1 MTALEQYSRLEATGL
16 WREGPDAQRC
26 EVLVSLGNATLII
39 ATPAEVART
48 HWSLPAIVRLNPGKR
63 PALYAPGEQADERL
77 EIDDRDMIDAIEK
90 LRAAI
95 DRRRP
100 HPGRLR
106 LWIGASLAA
115 AMVAAALFWMPG
127 ALIRQ
132 TASVLP
138 PAGQE
143 AIGQQ
148 LLQEIGR
155 LTGPVCS
162 PVAGSGA
169 LTRLSRRVLPDAP
182 PRLAVLPSATPATLA
197 LPGNI
202 IVLNAALLEEHD
214 TPEVVAGFILA
225 ETIRRDAADPMLRLL
240 EDAGL
245 VATLRLLTTGQLERA
260 ALQAHA
266 ITLLSQ
272 ETGPVAGAVLRPM
285 FDAAS
290 IAATPYAMVA
300 GVADLDGIAPA
311 HDGPSATLL
320 SDADWVSLQNI
331 CNR

>member
-16 WREGPDAQRC
+16 WRDGPEAQRA

-39 ATPAEVART
+39 ATPAEIART

-63 PALYAPGEQADERL
+63 PALYAPGEDAEERL
-77 EIDDRDMIDAIEK
+77 EIDDRDMIAAIEK

-95 DRRRP
+95 ERRRP

-106 LWIGASLAA
+106 LWIGAS
-115 AMVAAALFWMPG
+115 VAAVMVGLAVFWMPG

-132 TASVLP
+132 TVSVLP
-138 PAGQE
+138 PAAQE

-148 LLQEIGR
+148 LLRDIGR
-155 LTGPVCS
+155 LAGPLCS

-169 LTRLSRRVLPDAP
+169 LTRLSRRVVPDAP

-202 IVLNAALLEEHD
+202 IVLTAPLFEAHE

-225 ETIRRDAADPMLRLL
+225 ETVRQDATTPMQRLL
-240 EDAGL
+240 TDAGL
-245 VATLRLLTTGQLERA
+245 MATLRLLTTGQLDPA
-260 ALQAHA
+260 ALQDHA
-266 ITLLSQ
+266 IALLSD
-272 ETGPVAGAVLRPM
+272 ETPPLP
-285 FDAAS
+285 
-290 IAATPYAMVA
+290 ATAMVPLLTAAEISARPYLMATATIPGDQA
-300 GVADLDGIAPA
+300 GTGDDT
-311 HDGPSATLL
+311 PSRMLI

>member
-1 MTALEQYSRLEATGL
+1 MTALEQYSSLEATGL

-138 PAGQE
+138 PRRAGGDRP
-143 AIGQQ
+143 A
-148 LLQEIGR
+148 
-155 LTGPVCS
+155 
-162 PVAGSGA
+162 VAA
-169 LTRLSRRVLPDAP
+169 RDR
-182 PRLAVLPSATPATLA
+182 PADR
-197 LPGNI
+197 PG
-202 IVLNAALLEEHD
+202 L
-214 TPEVVAGFILA
+214 
-225 ETIRRDAADPMLRLL
+225 
-240 EDAGL
+240 
-245 VATLRLLTTGQLERA
+245 
-260 ALQAHA
+260 
-266 ITLLSQ
+266 
-272 ETGPVAGAVLRPM
+272 
-285 FDAAS
+285 
-290 IAATPYAMVA
+290 
-300 GVADLDGIAPA
+300 
-311 HDGPSATLL
+311 
-320 SDADWVSLQNI
+320 
-331 CNR
+331 

>member
-48 HWSLPAIVRLNPGKR
+48 HWSLPAIMRLNPGKR
-63 PALYAPGEQADERL
+63 PALYAPGEQAEERL
-77 EIDDRDMIDAIEK
+77 EIDDRDMIEAIEK

-95 DRRRP
+95 ERRRP

-106 LWIGASLAA
+106 LWIGASLGV
-115 AMVAAALFWMPG
+115 AMLAGALFWMPS

-132 TASVLP
+132 TVSVLP

-148 LLQEIGR
+148 LLHEIGR

-169 LTRLSRRVLPDAP
+169 LTRLSRRVLPDAA

-202 IVLNAALLEEHD
+202 IVLNAALLEDHD

-225 ETIRRDAADPMLRLL
+225 ETIRRDASDPMLRLL
-240 EDAGL
+240 HDAGL
-245 VATLRLLTTGQLERA
+245 MATLRLLTTGQLDRA
-260 ALQAHA
+260 VLQAHA
-266 ITLLSQ
+266 IALLSR
-272 ETGPVAGAVLRPM
+272 ETGPISGADLRPH
-285 FDAAS
+285 FDAARLDPRPYG
-290 IAATPYAMVA
+290 AAVA
-300 GVADLDGIAPA
+300 APELQGA
-311 HDGPSATLL
+311 SPSPDNSAGTLI

-331 CNR
+331 CSR